1 MHQSGTRETFDFGA
15 CMRGSTGSHER
26 KGSLKEK
33 TIISEDT
40 SKSEQT
46 KAKPTMATETG
57 STALTET
64 ELDKVAG
71 GAGSK
76 FLLGIKLTS
85 QGG

>member
-1 MHQSGTRETFDFGA
+1 
-15 CMRGSTGSHER
+15 MRGSTGSHER
-26 KGSLKEK
+26 RGSLKEK
-33 TIISEDT
+33 TIMSEDT

-46 KAKPTMATETG
+46 KPKPTTATETETG
-57 STALTET
+57 STDLTET

>member
-1 MHQSGTRETFDFGA
+1 M
-15 CMRGSTGSHER
+15 
-26 KGSLKEK
+26 
-33 TIISEDT
+33 SEDT